1 MPNDAGMPPLAAD
14 DAGLP
19 PQPADE
25 DVAGAA
31 LAGLMATPK
40 TLPPWLFY
48 DQEGCRLFYEITRL
62 PEYYLT
68 RTEMAL
74 LTARAAEMVPH
85 GLAAASLIEFG
96 ASSEAKASHLLDLSD
111 AAGRRL
117 IRSYLPVD
125 VARAELLAMQA
136 RLHRTHPHLEVL
148 PIVADFMRPV
158 SLPPLDG
165 PRLGFFPGSTIGNLD
180 PAAATA
186 FLGRVRDALGSG
198 SWLLL
203 GADLRKD
210 PSILLPAYNDAAGIT
225 AAFNLNLLRRLNREA
240 SATFDLA
247 AFRHEAIWNDELSR
261 IEMHLI
267 SEHDQVASVA
277 GHPITFRRGETIHTE
292 NSYKHPQTRL
302 IELARS
308 GGWTLQRRWS
318 DQSDWFGVFLFRAD

>member
-1 MPNDAGMPPLAAD
+1 MSAISLPKLSAIASSPIAMEVFT
-14 DAGLP
+14 GLS
-19 PQPADE
+19 DR
-25 DVAGAA
+25 
-31 LAGLMATPK
+31 PK
-40 TLPPWLFY
+40 TLSPWLFY

-111 AAGRRL
+111 QAGRPL

-148 PIVADFMRPV
+148 SIVADFMRPV

-180 PAAATA
+180 PAAATD
-186 FLGRVRDALGSG
+186 FSVE
-198 SWLLL
+198 
-203 GADLRKD
+203 
-210 PSILLPAYNDAAGIT
+210 AAVQT
-225 AAFNLNLLRRLNREA
+225 AAVIHC
-240 SATFDLA
+240 SSLA
-247 AFRHEAIWNDELSR
+247 
-261 IEMHLI
+261 
-267 SEHDQVASVA
+267 
-277 GHPITFRRGETIHTE
+277 
-292 NSYKHPQTRL
+292 
-302 IELARS
+302 
-308 GGWTLQRRWS
+308 
-318 DQSDWFGVFLFRAD
+318 FGAAPT